1 MSNDSKAS
9 GEPKRALRG
18 DSGAQMQAQVDSSTA
33 VDGLLDSLGYEAA
46 DPTLQSPFW
55 SEALQSGG
63 AAKSPR

>member
-18 DSGAQMQAQVDSSTA
+18 EPGAQLQAQNDGGPS
-33 VDGLLDSLGYEAA
+33 DGLLDSLGYEAA

-55 SEALQSGG
+55 SEAVQAGG
-63 AAKSPR
+63 TVKSLR